1 MTKCLSFGVNDND
14 EIDVSKGDNPC
25 GNNCDDL
32 RDKEKRRQRKK
43 KTKQETNKNKNKT
56 GLGDVNTVVQ
66 VPLCPPNRTF
76 SCCR

>member
-32 RDKEKRRQRKK
+32 RDKEKRKQRKK
-43 KTKQETNKNKNKT
+43 KTKQRKKKTKKKEDKTRNKQNKNKNK
-56 GLGDVNTVVQ
+56 NK
-66 VPLCPPNRTF
+66 NRF
-76 SCCR
+76 

>member
-32 RDKEKRRQRKK
+32 RDKEKEEDRTKK
-43 KTKQETNKNKNKT
+43 EDKTRNKQKQKQKQKQV
-56 GLGDVNTVVQ
+56 LGDV
-66 VPLCPPNRTF
+66 
-76 SCCR
+76 